1 MRDSKERN
9 QKKSCMETHL
19 VKRIGWIRAFILG
32 ANDGIL
38 SVASVLAG
46 MISGEVGDKTIL
58 LSGVAAMVA
67 GAISMATGEYVSVS
81 SQSDIEAADL
91 EKEKQ
96 ELASNPEFELEEL
109 TQIYVKRGLEYD
121 FAREVAVKM
130 MNVDP
135 LGAHLRDELG
145 INEISSASPL
155 QAAFVSAGSFTAG
168 AIFPLLM
175 ILLIPKQFML
185 EGVTIATLFSLMI
198 LGAIGAKLSGVSM
211 LKPVVRVSL
220 WGMLSLGVTTL
231 VGKLFLVGV

>member
-1 MRDSKERN
+1 MKTKN
-9 QKKSCMETHL
+9 QEKPCIEAHL
-19 VKRIGWIRAFILG
+19 VKRIGWIRAFVLG

-46 MISGEVGDKTIL
+46 MISGEVGEKTIL
-58 LSGVAAMVA
+58 LSGVAATVA

-81 SQSDIEAADL
+81 SQSDIEAADML
-91 EKEKQ
+91 REKQ
-96 ELASNPEFELEEL
+96 ELANNPEFELEEL

-121 FAREVAVKM
+121 LAKQVAVKM
-130 MNVDP
+130 MDFDP

-145 INEISSASPL
+145 INEVSSASPM

-185 EGVTIATLFSLMI
+185 EGISIATLFSLMI
-198 LGAIGAKLSGVSM
+198 LGAIGAKLSGVNM
-211 LKPVVRVSL
+211 IKPVVRVSL

-231 VGKLFLVGV
+231 VGKFFLIGV